1 MFSYYTS
8 AVVKAFLNGGYM
20 RSKTLFFSLF
30 ISSIIASVFP
40 SLSFAQGAASALKQY
55 EGLKGKEREQR
66 LSEGAKK
73 EGRVVVYS
81 FTAVDQ
87 LTPLLEEF
95 QKRYPFIKA
104 EHYRANATG
113 VFNKF
118 STEARAGQ
126 TLADVIDISAGET
139 HTLLQMGLIDPY
151 LSPSR
156 EGIPKDFM
164 DEKGY
169 WTAHYHF
176 VIALGVNTQHIKAAE
191 APKSYDELINPKWKG
206 RLSLDPADQD
216 LFGALLLH
224 WGKEKALNYFRNLA
238 KLEPR
243 MVSGHTQQ
251 ANLVGAGE
259 IHMAPWLYGYR
270 PLQLKDEGA
279 PVETLLFDPVLS
291 NPAYLLLTK
300 NSPHP
305 HAAALL
311 IDWALSADG
320 GMKFFAEKFGRTP
333 TRTGLKERFPQL
345 RVDKYLVVKPEI
357 VGPNFKEFTKLY
369 NEIFGVGK

>member
-1 MFSYYTS
+1 M
-8 AVVKAFLNGGYM
+8 
-20 RSKTLFFSLF
+20 SKRTKSLTLSLSGTLLFFFL
-30 ISSIIASVFP
+30 SSSP
-40 SLSFAQGAASALKQY
+40 SGAQTAGQVLKRY
-55 EGLKGKEREQR
+55 DGMKGKDREAK
-66 LSEGAKK
+66 LMEGGKK
-73 EGRVVVYS
+73 EGKVVVYS

-87 LTPLLEEF
+87 LKPLLEEF
-95 QKRYPFIKA
+95 QKRYSFIKP

-118 STEARAGQ
+118 TTETRAGQ
-126 TLADVIDISAGET
+126 TLADVIDISAGEA

-176 VIALGVNTQHIKAAE
+176 VVALGFNTQHIKPAE
-191 APKSYDELINPKWKG
+191 APKSYEDLLNSKWKG
-206 RLSLDPADQD
+206 RFSLDPADQD
-216 LFGALLLH
+216 LFGALLFH
-224 WGKEKALNYFRNLA
+224 WGKEKALSYFKNLA

-243 MVSGHTQQ
+243 MVTGHTQQ

-259 IHMAPWLYGYR
+259 IQMAPWLYGYR

-300 NSPHP
+300 NSSHP
-305 HAAALL
+305 HGAALL
-311 IDWALSADG
+311 IDWALSPDG
-320 GMKFFAEKFGRTP
+320 GMRFFAEKFGRTP
-333 TRTGLKERFPQL
+333 TRTGLKERFPKL
-345 RVDKYLVVKPEI
+345 RVDRYLVVKPEI
-357 VGPNFKEFTKLY
+357 VGPNFKEFTNLY
-369 NEIFGVGK
+369 NEIFGIGK

>member
-1 MFSYYTS
+1 MSGRAIRTCVLIA
-8 AVVKAFLNGGYM
+8 AVVAL
-20 RSKTLFFSLF
+20 
-30 ISSIIASVFP
+30 AFP
-40 SLSFAQGAASALKQY
+40 SLSLAQSAASPLKLY
-55 EGLKGKEREQR
+55 EGLKGKDREQK

-87 LTPLLEEF
+87 LQPLLEEF
-95 QKRYPFIKA
+95 QKRYPFIKP
-104 EHYRANATG
+104 EQYRANATG

-118 STEARAGQ
+118 ATEARAGH
-126 TLADVIDISAGET
+126 TLADVIDISAGEA
-139 HTLLQMGLIDPY
+139 HTLSQLALVDSY

-156 EGIPKDFM
+156 DGIPKDFM
-164 DEKGY
+164 DEKGF

-176 VIALGVNTQHIKAAE
+176 VLALGFNTQQIKPVE
-191 APKSYDELINPKWKG
+191 APKSYEELVNPKWKG

-224 WGKEKALNYFRNLA
+224 WGKEKALNYFRTVA

-243 MVSGHTQQ
+243 MVTGHTQQ

-279 PVETLLFDPVLS
+279 PVETVLFDPVLS

-305 HAAALL
+305 HTAALF
-311 IDWALSADG
+311 IDWALAADG

-369 NEIFGVGK
+369 NEIFGIGK

>member
-1 MFSYYTS
+1 MRKKKTKLFLTLLGSLVMALATGSPALAQS
-8 AVVKAFLNGGYM
+8 A
-20 RSKTLFFSLF
+20 
-30 ISSIIASVFP
+30 ASV
-40 SLSFAQGAASALKQY
+40 LKKLD
-55 EGLKGKEREQR
+55 GLQTKEREQK
-66 LSEGAKK
+66 LIEGAKK
-73 EGRVVVYS
+73 EGKVVVYS

-87 LTPLLEEF
+87 LKPLLEEF
-95 QKRYPFIKA
+95 QKRYPFINP
-104 EHYRANATG
+104 EHYRGNATG

-118 STEARAGQ
+118 TTEARAGR

-139 HTLLQMGLIDPY
+139 YTLWQMGLIDPY
-151 LSPSR
+151 HSPSR
-156 EGIPKDFM
+156 EGISKDFM
-164 DEKGY
+164 DDKGF

-176 VIALGVNTQHIKAAE
+176 VIALGFNTQHIKPAE
-191 APKSYDELINPKWKG
+191 APKSYEELANPKWKE
-206 RLSLDPADQD
+206 RFSLDPADQD

-224 WGKEKALNYFRNLA
+224 WGKEKALSYFKNLA

-279 PVETLLFDPVLS
+279 PVEALLFDPVLS

-300 NSPHP
+300 NSSHP
-305 HAAALL
+305 HGAALL
-311 IDWALSADG
+311 IDWALSPDG

-333 TRTGLKERFPQL
+333 TRTGLKERFPKL
-345 RVDKYLVVKPEI
+345 RVGRYLVVKPEI

-369 NEIFGVGK
+369 NETFGIGK

>member
-1 MFSYYTS
+1 MSG
-8 AVVKAFLNGGYM
+8 KAIRTFVL
-20 RSKTLFFSLF
+20 
-30 ISSIIASVFP
+30 IAAMLALAFP
-40 SLSFAQGAASALKQY
+40 SLSLAQGAASPLKLY
-55 EGLKGKEREQR
+55 EGLKGKDREQK

-87 LTPLLEEF
+87 LQPLLEEF
-95 QKRYPFIKA
+95 HKRYPFIKP
-104 EHYRANATG
+104 EQYRANATG

-118 STEARAGQ
+118 ATEARAGH
-126 TLADVIDISAGET
+126 TLADVIDISAGEA
-139 HTLLQMGLIDPY
+139 HTLLQSGLIDSY

-164 DEKGY
+164 DEKGF

-176 VIALGVNTQHIKAAE
+176 VLALGFNTQHIKPAE
-191 APKSYDELINPKWKG
+191 APKSYEELLNPRWKG

-224 WGKEKALNYFRNLA
+224 WGKEKTLNYFRNLA
-238 KLEPR
+238 KLDPR
-243 MVSGHTQQ
+243 MVTGHTQQ

-279 PVETLLFDPVLS
+279 PVETVLFDPVLS

-300 NSPHP
+300 GSPHP
-305 HAAALL
+305 HAAALF
-311 IDWALSADG
+311 IDWALAADG

-345 RVDKYLVVKPEI
+345 RVDRYLVVKPEI

-369 NEIFGVGK
+369 NEIFGIGK

>member
-1 MFSYYTS
+1 MSG
-8 AVVKAFLNGGYM
+8 KAIRTCVL
-20 RSKTLFFSLF
+20 
-30 ISSIIASVFP
+30 IAALVALAFP
-40 SLSFAQGAASALKQY
+40 SLSLAQSAASPLKLY
-55 EGLKGKEREQR
+55 EGLKGKDREQK

-87 LTPLLEEF
+87 LQPLLEEF
-95 QKRYPFIKA
+95 HKRYPFVKP

-113 VFNKF
+113 VFNKLA
-118 STEARAGQ
+118 TEARAGHTQ
-126 TLADVIDISAGET
+126 ADVIDISAGEA
-139 HTLLQMGLIDPY
+139 HTLSQMGFIDSY

-164 DEKGY
+164 DEKGF

-176 VIALGVNTQHIKAAE
+176 VLALGFNTQHIKTAE
-191 APKSYDELINPKWKG
+191 APKSYEDLLNPKWKG

-224 WGKEKALNYFRNLA
+224 WGKEKALNYFRNVA
-238 KLEPR
+238 KLAPR
-243 MVSGHTQQ
+243 MVTGHTQQ

-259 IHMAPWLYGYR
+259 IPMAPWLYGYR

-279 PVETLLFDPVLS
+279 PVETVLFDPVLS

-300 NSPHP
+300 SSPHP
-305 HAAALL
+305 HAAALF
-311 IDWALSADG
+311 IDWALAADG

-333 TRTGLKERFPQL
+333 TRPGLKERFPQL
-345 RVDKYLVVKPEI
+345 RVDRYLVVKPEI

-369 NEIFGVGK
+369 NEIFAIGK

>member
-1 MFSYYTS
+1 MRKVLLLSLLVCWFIVLGFAA
-8 AVVKAFLNGGYM
+8 AV
-20 RSKTLFFSLF
+20 R
-30 ISSIIASVFP
+30 
-40 SLSFAQGAASALKQY
+40 AQSAASLLKQY
-55 EGLKGKEREQR
+55 EGLKGKEREQK
-66 LSEGAKK
+66 LIEGARK
-73 EGRVVVYS
+73 EGKVVVYS

-87 LTPLLEEF
+87 LMPLLEEF
-95 QKRYPFIKA
+95 QKKYPFIKA

-118 STEARAGQ
+118 ATESRAGQ
-126 TLADVIDISAGET
+126 TLADVIDISAGEA

-176 VIALGVNTQHIKAAE
+176 VIALGINTQHIKPAE
-191 APKSYDELINPKWKG
+191 APKSYEELLNPKWKG
-206 RLSLDPADQD
+206 RFSLDPADQD

-224 WGKEKALNYFRNLA
+224 WGKEKALNYFQKLG

-279 PVETLLFDPVLS
+279 PVETRLFDPVLS

-300 NSPHP
+300 NSSHP
-305 HAAALL
+305 QAAALL

-345 RVDKYLVVKPEI
+345 RVDRYLVVKPEI

-369 NEIFGVGK
+369 NDIFGIGK

>member
-1 MFSYYTS
+1 
-8 AVVKAFLNGGYM
+8 VRRKIL
-20 RSKTLFFSLF
+20 LFFLV
-30 ISSIIASVFP
+30 ISPIMGLAFP
-40 SLSFAQGAASALKQY
+40 FVGRAQDAASALKPY
-55 EGLKGKEREQR
+55 ERLKGKEREQK
-66 LSEGAKK
+66 LSEGAKQ
-73 EGRVVVYS
+73 EGKVVVYS

-87 LTPLLEEF
+87 LKPLLDEF
-95 QKRYPFIKA
+95 QKKYPFIKT

-126 TLADVIDISAGET
+126 TLADIIDISAGEA
-139 HTLLQMGLIDPY
+139 HTLLQMGLIDAY

-176 VIALGVNTQHIKAAE
+176 VVALGFNTQQIKPAE
-191 APKSYDELINPKWKG
+191 APRSYEDLANPKWKG
-206 RLSLDPADQD
+206 RFSLDPADQD
-216 LFGALLLH
+216 LFGALLIY
-224 WGKEKALNYFRNLA
+224 WGKEKALDYFRNLA

-259 IHMAPWLYGYR
+259 IQMAPWLYGYR
-270 PLQLKDEGA
+270 PLQLKDAGA
-279 PVETLLFDPVLS
+279 PVETRLFDPVLS

-305 HAAALL
+305 HTAALF
-311 IDWALSADG
+311 IDWALSAGG

-333 TRTGLKERFPQL
+333 TRRGLKERFPQL

-357 VGPNFKEFTKLY
+357 VGPNFKEFTQLY
-369 NEIFGVGK
+369 NEIFGIGK

>member
-1 MFSYYTS
+1 MKKVALPCLVASW
-8 AVVKAFLNGGYM
+8 
-20 RSKTLFFSLF
+20 F
-30 ISSIIASVFP
+30 IVFP
-40 SLSFAQGAASALKQY
+40 FATSVAAQSAASILKQY
-55 EGLKGKEREQR
+55 EGLRGKEREQK

-73 EGRVVVYS
+73 EGKVVIYS
-81 FTAVDQ
+81 FTAADQ
-87 LTPLLEEF
+87 LQPLLDEF
-95 QKRYPFIKA
+95 QKRYSFIKP

-118 STEARAGQ
+118 TTESRAGQ

-139 HTLLQMGLIDPY
+139 HTLMQLGLIDPY

-156 EGIPKDFM
+156 EGIPKDFL

-169 WTAHYHF
+169 WAAHYHF
-176 VIALGVNTQHIKAAE
+176 VIALGFNTQHIKPSE
-191 APKSYDELINPKWKG
+191 APKSYEELLNPKWKA
-206 RLSLDPADQD
+206 RISLDPADQD

-224 WGKEKALNYFRNLA
+224 WGKEKAINYFKTLA
-238 KLEPR
+238 KLDPR
-243 MVSGHTQQ
+243 MVTGHTQQ

-279 PVETLLFDPVLS
+279 PVETRLFDPVLS

-300 NSPHP
+300 HSPHP
-305 HAAALL
+305 HSSALL

-333 TRTGLKERFPQL
+333 PRSGLKERFPQL
-345 RVDKYLVVKPEI
+345 RVDHYLVVKPEI
-357 VGPNFKEFTKLY
+357 VGPNFKEFTALY
-369 NEIFGVGK
+369 NELFGIGK

>member
-1 MFSYYTS
+1 
-8 AVVKAFLNGGYM
+8 M
-20 RSKTLFFSLF
+20 RNKRQLWFSLLAPF
-30 ISSIIASVFP
+30 IVALASEPAIA
-40 SLSFAQGAASALKQY
+40 AQSAASLLKKY
-55 EGLKGKEREQR
+55 EGLSSQDRQQK
-66 LSEGAKK
+66 LVEGAKK
-73 EGRVVVYS
+73 EGKVVVYS

-87 LTPLLEEF
+87 LKPLLEEF
-95 QKRYPFIKA
+95 QKKYPSINA

-118 STEARAGQ
+118 TTEARAGQ
-126 TLADVIDISAGET
+126 TLADVIDISSGET
-139 HTLLQMGLIDPY
+139 HTLWQMGLIDPY

-164 DEKGY
+164 DDKGF

-176 VIALGVNTQHIKAAE
+176 VIALGFNTQQVKPAE
-191 APKSYDELINPKWKG
+191 APKTYEELVNPKWKG
-206 RLSLDPADQD
+206 RFSLDPADQD

-224 WGKEKALNYFRNLA
+224 WGKDKALTYFRNLA
-238 KLEPR
+238 KLDPR

-300 NSPHP
+300 NSSHP

-311 IDWALSADG
+311 IDWALSPAG

-333 TRTGLKERFPQL
+333 TRTGLKERFPKL
-345 RVDKYLVVKPEI
+345 RVDRYLVVKPEI

-369 NEIFGVGK
+369 YEIFGIGK

>member
-1 MFSYYTS
+1 MTRTNWFFLLFVCAFTGWLFPT
-8 AVVKAFLNGGYM
+8 AVL
-20 RSKTLFFSLF
+20 
-30 ISSIIASVFP
+30 
-40 SLSFAQGAASALKQY
+40 AQGAASVLKPY
-55 EGLKGKEREQR
+55 EGLKGREREQR

-87 LTPLLEEF
+87 LTPLLNEF
-95 QKRYPFIKA
+95 QKRYPFIKP

-118 STEARAGQ
+118 TTEARAGQ
-126 TLADVIDISAGET
+126 TLADVIDLSAGET

-151 LSPSR
+151 FSPSR

-176 VIALGVNTQHIKAAE
+176 VIALGFNTQHVKVSE
-191 APKSYDELINPKWKG
+191 APKSYDEVINPKWKG
-206 RLSLDPADQD
+206 RFSLDPADQD
-216 LFGALLLH
+216 LFGALLLS

-259 IHMAPWLYGYR
+259 VHMAPWLYGYR

-279 PVETLLFDPVLS
+279 PVETVLFDPVLS

-305 HAAALL
+305 HGAALF
-311 IDWALSADG
+311 IDWALSAEG

-357 VGPNFKEFTKLY
+357 VGPNFKEFTNLY
-369 NEIFGVGK
+369 NEIFGIGK

>member
-1 MFSYYTS
+1 MRNQRDVLLLSLLTS
-8 AVVKAFLNGGYM
+8 WVVIF
-20 RSKTLFFSLF
+20 
-30 ISSIIASVFP
+30 ASVSS
-40 SLSFAQGAASALKQY
+40 SLAQSAGSILKSY
-55 EGLKGKEREQR
+55 EGLKGKERELR
-66 LSEGAKK
+66 LIEGAKK
-73 EGRVVVYS
+73 EGKVVVYS

-87 LTPLLEEF
+87 LQPLLDEF
-95 QKRYPFIKA
+95 QKRYPFIKP

-118 STEARAGQ
+118 ATEARAGQ

-139 HTLLQMGLIDPY
+139 HTLWQMGLLDPY

-169 WTAHYHF
+169 WAAHYHF
-176 VIALGVNTQHIKAAE
+176 VIALGFNTQNIKPAE
-191 APKSYDELINPKWKG
+191 APKSYEELLNPKWN
-206 RLSLDPADQD
+206 RRFSLDPADQD

-259 IHMAPWLYGYR
+259 IQMAPWLYGYR

-279 PVETLLFDPVLS
+279 PVEIHLFDPVLS

-300 NSPHP
+300 NSSRPHT
-305 HAAALL
+305 AALF
-311 IDWALSADG
+311 IDWALSGEG
-320 GMKFFAEKFGRTP
+320 GMRFFAEKFGRTP
-333 TRTGLKERFPQL
+333 TRTGLKERFPLL
-345 RVDKYLVVKPEI
+345 RVDHYLVVKPEI
-357 VGPNFKEFTKLY
+357 VGPNFKDFTQLY
-369 NEIFGVGK
+369 NEIFGIGK

>member
-1 MFSYYTS
+1 MGKNRNIWLLSLLVSVIMALLS
-8 AVVKAFLNGGYM
+8 ASPG
-20 RSKTLFFSLF
+20 
-30 ISSIIASVFP
+30 
-40 SLSFAQGAASALKQY
+40 FAQSAASLLKKY
-55 EGLKGKEREQR
+55 DGLQGKERE
-66 LSEGAKK
+66 LKLIEGAKK
-73 EGRVVVYS
+73 EGKVVVYS

-87 LTPLLEEF
+87 LKPLLEEF
-95 QKRYPFIKA
+95 QKRYPFINP

-118 STEARAGQ
+118 TTEARAGQ

-139 HTLLQMGLIDPY
+139 HTLWQMELIDPY

-156 EGIPKDFM
+156 NGIPKDFM
-164 DEKGY
+164 DEKGF

-176 VIALGVNTQHIKAAE
+176 VVALGFNTQHIKPGE
-191 APKSYDELINPKWKG
+191 APKSYGELVQPKWKG

-224 WGKEKALNYFRNLA
+224 WGKEKALSYFRNLA

-259 IHMAPWLYGYR
+259 IQMAPWLYGYR
-270 PLQLKDEGA
+270 PLQLKDDGA

-305 HAAALL
+305 HAVALL
-311 IDWALSADG
+311 IDWALASDG

-333 TRTGLKERFPQL
+333 TRTGLKERFPKL
-345 RVDKYLVVKPEI
+345 RVDRYLVVKPEI

-369 NEIFGVGK
+369 YEIFGIGK

>member
-1 MFSYYTS
+1 MRRQCL
-8 AVVKAFLNGGYM
+8 FL
-20 RSKTLFFSLF
+20 SLL
-30 ISSIIASVFP
+30 SVSVIALVFP
-40 SLSFAQGAASALKQY
+40 TIGLAQTAGSVLKPY
-55 EGLKGKEREQR
+55 ETLKGKDREQK
-66 LSEGAKK
+66 LSEGARK
-73 EGRVVVYS
+73 EAKVVVYS

-95 QKRYPFIKA
+95 HKRYPFIKP

-118 STEARAGQ
+118 ATEARAGQ
-126 TLADVIDISAGET
+126 TFADVVDISAGEA
-139 HTLLQMGLIDPY
+139 HTLLQSALIDPY
-151 LSPSR
+151 LTPAR

-176 VIALGVNTQHIKAAE
+176 VLALGFNTQRIKPAE
-191 APKSYDELINPKWKG
+191 APKSYEELINPKWKG

-224 WGKEKALNYFRNLA
+224 WGKEKALPYFKNIA
-238 KLEPR
+238 KLDPR
-243 MVSGHTQQ
+243 MLTGHTNQ
-251 ANLVGAGE
+251 ANLVGSGE
-259 IHMAPWLYGYR
+259 IEMAPWLYGYR
-270 PLQLKDEGA
+270 PLQLKDKGA
-279 PVETLLFDPVLS
+279 PVEVHLFEPVLT

-300 NSPHP
+300 NSRHP
-305 HAAALL
+305 HAAALF
-311 IDWALSADG
+311 IDWALSAEG
-320 GMKFFAEKFGRTP
+320 GMKLFGEKFGRTP
-333 TRTGLKERFPQL
+333 ARTGIKERFPQL

-369 NEIFGVGK
+369 YEIFRIGK

>member
-1 MFSYYTS
+1 MSKRVLHLSLLIAFLAALLLPNSTRAQS
-8 AVVKAFLNGGYM
+8 AVSPLK
-20 RSKTLFFSLF
+20 
-30 ISSIIASVFP
+30 
-40 SLSFAQGAASALKQY
+40 SF
-55 EGLKGKEREQR
+55 EGLKGKDREQK
-66 LSEGAKK
+66 LSDGARK
-73 EGRVVVYS
+73 EGRVVIYS

-87 LTPLLEEF
+87 LQPLLAEF
-95 QKRYPFIKA
+95 QTRYPFLKA

-118 STEARAGQ
+118 ATEARAGQ
-126 TLADVIDISAGET
+126 TLADVIDISAGEA
-139 HTLLQMGLIDPY
+139 HTLLEMGRIESY

-156 EGIPKDFM
+156 DGIPKDFM
-164 DEKGY
+164 DDKGF

-176 VIALGVNTQHIKAAE
+176 VLALGFNTQHIKPPE
-191 APKSYDELINPKWKG
+191 APRSYEELLNPKWKG
-206 RLSLDPADQD
+206 RFSLDPADQD

-224 WGKEKALNYFRNLA
+224 WGKDKTLNYFRNLA
-238 KLEPR
+238 KLDPR

-259 IHMAPWLYGYR
+259 IQMAPWLYGYR

-279 PVETLLFDPVLS
+279 PVETRLFDPVLS

-300 NSPHP
+300 NTPHP
-305 HAAALL
+305 HAAALF
-311 IDWALSADG
+311 IDWALAADG

-369 NEIFGVGK
+369 NEIFGIGK

>member
-1 MFSYYTS
+1 MKKKGKNFTLIFLG
-8 AVVKAFLNGGYM
+8 AVLLN
-20 RSKTLFFSLF
+20 F
-30 ISSIIASVFP
+30 IYLSSCW
-40 SLSFAQGAASALKQY
+40 AQTVGQVLKRY
-55 EGLKGKEREQR
+55 EGLRGKERDEK
-66 LSEGAKK
+66 LMEGAKK
-73 EGRVVVYS
+73 EGKVVVYS

-87 LTPLLEEF
+87 LRPMLEEF

-104 EHYRANATG
+104 DQYRANATG

-118 STEARAGQ
+118 STEVRAGQ

-139 HTLLQMGLIDPY
+139 YTLWQMGLIEPY
-151 LSPSR
+151 FSPSR
-156 EGIPKDFM
+156 GGISKDFM

-176 VIALGVNTQHIKAAE
+176 VIALGFNTQHIKAAE
-191 APKSYDELINPKWKG
+191 APKSYEDLLNPKWKG

-224 WGKEKALNYFRNLA
+224 WGKEKTLAYFKNLA
-238 KLEPR
+238 RLEPR
-243 MVSGHTQQ
+243 MVTGHTQQ

-259 IHMAPWLYGYR
+259 IQMAPWLYGYR
-270 PLQLKDEGA
+270 PLQLKDQGA
-279 PVETLLFDPVLS
+279 PVEVFLLEPVLT

-305 HAAALL
+305 HAAALF
-311 IDWALSADG
+311 IDWALSAEG
-320 GMKFFAEKFGRTP
+320 GTKFLAEKFGRTS
-333 TRTGLKERFPQL
+333 TRPGLKERFPQL
-345 RVDKYLVVKPEI
+345 LVEKYLVVKPEI

-369 NEIFGVGK
+369 YEIFGVGK

>member
-1 MFSYYTS
+1 MRKTQSFIGRLCLVAAMIVLFSDS
-8 AVVKAFLNGGYM
+8 PGLAQ
-20 RSKTLFFSLF
+20 
-30 ISSIIASVFP
+30 SSN
-40 SLSFAQGAASALKQY
+40 LLKQY
-55 EGLKGKEREQR
+55 DGLRGKEREQK
-66 LSEGAKK
+66 LIDGAKK
-73 EGRVVVYS
+73 EGKVVIYS

-87 LTPLLEEF
+87 LKPLLDEF
-95 QKRYPFIKA
+95 QKKYPFITP

-118 STEARAGQ
+118 ATEARAGQ
-126 TLADVIDISAGET
+126 TLADVIDISAGEA
-139 HTLLQMGLIDPY
+139 HTFGQMGLIDPY

-164 DEKGY
+164 DEKGF

-176 VIALGVNTQHIKAAE
+176 VVALGFNTGHIKPAE
-191 APKSYDELINPKWKG
+191 APKSYEELLNPKWKG
-206 RLSLDPADQD
+206 RFSLDPADQD

-224 WGKEKALNYFRNLA
+224 WGKEKALSYFRDLA
-238 KLEPR
+238 RLEPR

-259 IHMAPWLYGYR
+259 IQMAPWLYGYR

-279 PVETLLFDPVLS
+279 PVETVLFDPVLS
-291 NPAYLLLTK
+291 NPAYLLLSK
-300 NSPHP
+300 NSPHS

-311 IDWALSADG
+311 IDWALAADG
-320 GMKFFAEKFGRTP
+320 GMKFFGEKFGRTP
-333 TRTGLKERFPQL
+333 TRSGLKERFPKL
-345 RVDKYLVVKPEI
+345 RVDRYLVVKPEI

-369 NEIFGVGK
+369 NEIFGIGK

>member
-1 MFSYYTS
+1 
-8 AVVKAFLNGGYM
+8 M
-20 RSKTLFFSLF
+20 RSKILCSLLV
-30 ISSIIASVFP
+30 ISSVIALVSP
-40 SLSFAQGAASALKQY
+40 GLAWAQSAASILKQY
-55 EGLKGKEREQR
+55 GGLRGKEREQK
-66 LSEGAKK
+66 LSDSAKK
-73 EGRVVVYS
+73 EGRVIVYS

-95 QKRYPFIKA
+95 QKRYPFIKP
-104 EHYRANATG
+104 EHYRGNATG

-118 STEARAGQ
+118 TTEARAGQ

-139 HTLLQMGLIDPY
+139 HTLFQMGLIDPY

-156 EGIPKDFM
+156 EGIPKEFM

-176 VIALGVNTQHIKAAE
+176 VIGLGFNTQYIKPRE
-191 APKSYDELINPKWKG
+191 APKSYEELLNSKWRG

-224 WGKEKALNYFRNLA
+224 WGKEKALNYFRSLA

-311 IDWALSADG
+311 IDWALAADG

-345 RVDKYLVVKPEI
+345 RVDMYLVVKPEI
-357 VGPNFKEFTKLY
+357 VGPNFKEFTSLY
-369 NEIFGVGK
+369 NEIFGIGK

>member
-1 MFSYYTS
+1 MSRKVS
-8 AVVKAFLNGGYM
+8 WL
-20 RSKTLFFSLF
+20 SLF
-30 ISSIIASVFP
+30 IASIIGLAVP
-40 SLSFAQGAASALKQY
+40 SLGFAQGAASILKPFD
-55 EGLKGKEREQR
+55 GLKGKEREQK

-87 LTPLLEEF
+87 LKPLLEEF
-95 QKRYPFIKA
+95 QKKYPFIKA

-118 STEARAGQ
+118 TTETRAGQ
-126 TLADVIDISAGET
+126 TLADVIDISAGEA

-151 LSPSR
+151 LSPGR

-176 VIALGVNTQHIKAAE
+176 VVALGFNTQHIKPAE
-191 APKSYDELINPKWKG
+191 APRNYEELANSKWKG
-206 RLSLDPADQD
+206 KFSLDPGDQD
-216 LFGALLLH
+216 LFGALMLH
-224 WGKEKALNYFRNLA
+224 WGKDKALNYFRSLA

-259 IHMAPWLYGYR
+259 IQMAPWLYGYR

-279 PVETLLFDPVLS
+279 PVETVLFDPVLS

-300 NSPHP
+300 NSPNP

-320 GMKFFAEKFGRTP
+320 GMKFFGEKFGRTP

-369 NEIFGVGK
+369 YEIFGIGK

>member
-1 MFSYYTS
+1 MSG
-8 AVVKAFLNGGYM
+8 KAIRTFVL
-20 RSKTLFFSLF
+20 
-30 ISSIIASVFP
+30 IAAMLALAFP
-40 SLSFAQGAASALKQY
+40 SLSLAQGAASPLKLY
-55 EGLKGKEREQR
+55 EGLKGRDREQK

-87 LTPLLEEF
+87 LQPLLEEF
-95 QKRYPFIKA
+95 HKRYPFIKP
-104 EHYRANATG
+104 EQYRANATG

-118 STEARAGQ
+118 ATEARAGH
-126 TLADVIDISAGET
+126 TLADVIDISAGEA
-139 HTLLQMGLIDPY
+139 HTLLQSGLIDSY

-164 DEKGY
+164 DEKGF

-176 VIALGVNTQHIKAAE
+176 VLALGFNTQHIKPAE
-191 APKSYDELINPKWKG
+191 APKSYEELLNPKWKG

-224 WGKEKALNYFRNLA
+224 WGKEKTLNYFRNLA
-238 KLEPR
+238 KLDPR
-243 MVSGHTQQ
+243 MVTGHTQQ

-279 PVETLLFDPVLS
+279 PVETVLFDPVLS

-300 NSPHP
+300 GSPHP
-305 HAAALL
+305 HAAALF
-311 IDWALSADG
+311 IDWALAADG

-345 RVDKYLVVKPEI
+345 RVDRYLVVKPEI

-369 NEIFGVGK
+369 NVIFGIGK